1 MVHLEFCT
9 RGGKTNVEE
18 FRGGGGEATY
28 LRSDCQEEPRKR
40 SFEEAVDV
48 DDDDYDRVYDRIS
61 HNSDIT

>member
-1 MVHLEFCT
+1 MLRNF
-9 RGGKTNVEE
+9 G
-18 FRGGGGEATY
+18 GGGGEATY